1 MSKKE
6 KLLEKLKQ
14 IKQKLEIRRK
24 RFQLRIDEIDRKDEK
39 GRATIKELE
48 NSLKYWTKEQRLND
62 RIDFFNGMISN
73 LEKDIYKEAI

>member
-1 MSKKE
+1 MCKKE

-14 IKQKLEIRRK
+14 MKQKLEIRKK

-48 NSLKYWTKEQRLND
+48 SSLKYWTKEQRLSD
-62 RIDFFNGMISN
+62 RIDFFNGMISG